1 MIGDIPDGPERERVL
16 EALRRDTC
24 PDCGAVG
31 FRDGPR
37 GGAGLNIFC
46 RHCGAGFNVAL
57 PRQIMF
63 VQRIGSGVKQE

>member
-31 FRDGPR
+31 FATVRAAALVSTSSVGIVAPVSMWR
-37 GGAGLNIFC
+37 C
-46 RHCGAGFNVAL
+46 RARSCSCS
-57 PRQIMF
+57 
-63 VQRIGSGVKQE
+63 GSEAE